1 MIDIEDVIKELSK
14 ELNIDKEIVSIVC
27 KHLFSYTVDIMK
39 SDSIKDVLFN
49 ELFKFKLKPR
59 FKKNKKQKY
68 R

>member
-1 MIDIEDVIKELSK
+1 MIDIEDIIKELSK

-27 KHLFSYTVDIMK
+27 KHPFNYTVDIMK

>member
-27 KHLFSYTVDIMK
+27 KHPFNYTVDIMK
-39 SDSIKDVLFN
+39 SDSTKDILFN
-49 ELFKFKLKPR
+49 GSFKFKLKPR